1 MLLLVL
7 LEVLTVDLPLFPD
20 IVRIFLSSFDLEQ
33 IWHFSVPSRVDL
45 QLDIPENMLGI
56 DALIPC
62 LPGFLPQHLQ

>member
-7 LEVLTVDLPLFPD
+7 LEVLSVDLSVLPD
-20 IVRIFLSSFDLEQ
+20 IVRVFFSSFDLEQ
-33 IWHFSVPSRVDL
+33 IWNFSVSSRVDL

-62 LPGFLPQHLQ
+62 LPGLRP